1 MKKLII
7 LTATLFALTAGN
19 LFAQSADVDVTAT
32 IEGSL
37 SIVNEAD
44 VEFGTVQAGEEHVI
58 SNTVNEANLGR
69 VFIQGQGSQTVFF
82 DTEGSVDLTGPG
94 DDITATLA
102 YFGNESNDASGST
115 TLNNSEELS
124 AAGDYYVFIGATIN
138 PPNTQQNGS
147 YSATTTI
154 SVSYTS
160 F

>member
-19 LFAQSADVDVTAT
+19 LFAQSADVDVLAT

-37 SIVNEAD
+37 SIVNEAN
-44 VEFGTVQAGEEHVI
+44 VEFGTVQAGLQHVI
-58 SNTVNEANLGR
+58 SNAENETNLGR

-82 DTEGSVDLTGPG
+82 DTESSVDLTGPG

-102 YFGNESNDASGST
+102 YFGNESNDASGSS

-138 PPNTQQNGS
+138 TPNTQTNGS
-147 YSATTTI
+147 YSGTTTI